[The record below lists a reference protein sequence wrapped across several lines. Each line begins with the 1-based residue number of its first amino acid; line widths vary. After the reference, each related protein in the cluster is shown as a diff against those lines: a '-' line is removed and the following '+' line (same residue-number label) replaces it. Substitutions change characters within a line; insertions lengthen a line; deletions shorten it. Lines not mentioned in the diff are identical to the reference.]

1 MNYTLSLIWTY
12 REKGHSTGFDTI
24 HCFRQPLG
32 LLECIPHA
40 EGETTAVVSV
50 NKHFLYLI
58 KWAYIGPTSSYIN
71 LNSLKKKLKYS

>member
-50 NKHFLYLI
+50 NKHFLLND
-58 KWAYIGPTSSYIN
+58 GPTSSYIN